1 MKKQFGLRLKLVLFV
16 SVLALITY
24 SVSFIFIEFLQPTFF
39 PDTNRMVFEVI
50 TYALG
55 IIWSGILAALLSV
68 ILIKPLQQLEHS
80 AILVAE
86 GKIGQMCKCLK
97 QMMKFDPLLRRSNKW
112 C

>member
-86 GKIGQMCKCLK
+86 GKLDRMCKCLK